1 MELLLNKKTV
11 VVFDLDDTLY
21 KEVDYLK
28 SAYREIA
35 SHTAK
40 PEQTFVQM
48 LDLFEKKEDVFA
60 YLLAENNRFTSKQEL
75 LEIYRNHLPA
85 IRLSESTAFFL
96 QELKDYNIPLCII
109 TDGRSI
115 TQRNKLAALGLIDML
130 TKVVISEELGSTKP
144 DKRNYVAIANLYKE
158 HHLCYIG
165 DNPAKDFVRPNEMSW
180 TTIGLKNNG
189 QNIHPQ
195 ELDISSEYLP
205 QFWIDSFDQIVL
217 SYTE

>member
-35 SHTAK
+35 SNTAK

-48 LDLFEKKEDVFA
+48 LNRYEKKEDVFA

-75 LEIYRNHLPA
+75 LEIYRNHLPT
-85 IRLSESTAFFL
+85 IRLSASTAFFL
-96 QELKDYNIPLCII
+96 QQLKDYNIPLCII
-109 TDGRSI
+109 TDGRSV
-115 TQRNKLAALGLIDML
+115 TQRNKIKALKLVGWMAKI
-130 TKVVISEELGSTKP
+130 VISEELGSQKP
-144 DKRNYVAIANLYKE
+144 DKRNYKAIADLYEE
-158 HHLCYIG
+158 HHLIYIG
-165 DNPAKDFVRPNEMSW
+165 DNTAKDFVTPNEMGW

-195 ELDISSEYLP
+195 EFDISSEYLP
-205 QFWIDSFDQIVL
+205 QFWIDSFDKIVL